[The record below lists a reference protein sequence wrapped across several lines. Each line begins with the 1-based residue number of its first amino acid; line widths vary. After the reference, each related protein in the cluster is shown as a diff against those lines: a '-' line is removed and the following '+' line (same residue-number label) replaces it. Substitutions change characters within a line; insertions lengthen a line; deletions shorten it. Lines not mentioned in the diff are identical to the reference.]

1 MSVLKAVHVARP
13 VRYEPPPPPPP
24 EEPLPLPPPP
34 RTTPKP
40 PVRIG
45 GGGGGGGGND
55 GGDMARCIANG
66 IRAYTG
72 LPNISAEEARR
83 RAQQVCRDSG
93 GNTRWRGG

>member
-40 PVRIG
+40 PVRI
-45 GGGGGGGGND
+45 GGGGGGND

>member
-24 EEPLPLPPPP
+24 EKPLPPPPPP

-45 GGGGGGGGND
+45 DGGGGGND

-93 GNTRWRGG
+93 GHTRWRGG